1 MSLSRKRP
9 SLPKDPELKDAGE
22 TLAHQLRQGGMREA
36 SRYVM
41 QAVRESNIAAM
52 REAALQRLVDF
63 PKNKDGAP
71 FRPPAHSKAA
81 QEYLKN
87 VASERLNTL
96 AAEEQNNAAPA
107 PLAFLNPNDTQ
118 PPQTSSE
125 AVLISNESEPL
136 VAHISQPPMPAPIPD
151 NFIAAAT
158 PANED
163 GFSTQEGGPVFDDD
177 DVSENALP
185 PELTQEDEP
194 AFSADLPN
202 PKSEDDEFIEEANTH
217 NLPFFDGVDRLFF
230 GNEEAVAYFVQ
241 RLYLRNLMPF
251 DSSSELEYG
260 KEISITLINQ
270 NNMSNMVDV
279 TIDVTEAGKGV
290 FVFDSLKEVETEA
303 RTICSDVTWSRTQVA
318 LAKAP
323 REIRPPELRSKETF
337 YFWHVDDFKKILE
350 ELKSMSALMLTS
362 QQDLPMAFET
372 DAIFQISGSQFNP
385 VPAHIQ
391 PMGRGQL
398 VAHFPDRLALDAA
411 LEEIE
416 EAIQTERILEDKKT
430 AGLSLAGTLCIP
442 NSAGELLDQNFE
454 NQPTIGDLNQPS
466 AIILLRVLTGAE
478 DVCEVI
484 LKLRDG
490 QSRNFFVQNGVS
502 LFSRFDVGQL
512 AQYLSEPGTVY
523 AIMER
528 PKIPPAL
535 SKFHIVRLLSAATRQ
550 LLTHYEEEDL
560 NEALTSRFDLAP
572 KLTALGEKR
581 VHVLGLPKLLERHVT
596 FKYNG
601 QEVGRNL
608 LLVEGDRK
616 SGLEAMALLEMHNFL
631 DWAAPTLSLKDRV
644 ETLVDH
650 FERIEESNPFE
661 TLELHWFCA
670 PIEIIE
676 SYHEHRQLFGP
687 QGKRRHEAPEWADK
701 IWEKVE
707 SAFRFIDDK
716 KSRDLYRK
724 EHHDKKSRKDMAT
737 HLIKQ
742 ARMDMFRDED
752 FSAQR
757 KLDAA
762 MDIYPNSAAQ
772 ALLDQLSGK
781 SERG

>member
-1 MSLSRKRP
+1 MA
-9 SLPKDPELKDAGE
+9 KDPELKDAGE
-22 TLAHQLRQGGMREA
+22 TLAHQLRQGGLREA

-41 QAVRESNIAAM
+41 QAVREANISAM
-52 REAALQRLVDF
+52 REAALRRLVDF
-63 PKNKDGAP
+63 PKKNDGAA
-71 FRPPAHSKAA
+71 FRPPASSKAA
-81 QEYLKN
+81 QDYLKD
-87 VASERLNTL
+87 VASERLSTL
-96 AAEEQNNAAPA
+96 VEAQQDHAAPA
-107 PLAFLNPNDTQ
+107 PMDFTDPNDTI
-118 PPQTSSE
+118 PPGISTE

-136 VAHISQPPMPAPIPD
+136 IEHISQPPMPAPIPI
-151 NFIAAAT
+151 NFLDAAA
-158 PANED
+158 PANENE
-163 GFSTQEGGPVFDDD
+163 FVTQEGEPELEHDSSDAQ
-177 DVSENALP
+177 SLP

-194 AFSADLPN
+194 LVSATIPN
-202 PKSEDDEFIEEANTH
+202 PRSEDDEFIEEEHPHT
-217 NLPFFDGVDRLFF
+217 LPFFDGVDRVFF
-230 GNEEAVAYFVQ
+230 GSDESIAYFVQ

-251 DSSSELEYG
+251 DCASPPEQG
-260 KEISITLINQ
+260 KELSITLINQ

-279 TIDVTEAGKGV
+279 IVELTEAGKGV
-290 FVFDSLKEVETEA
+290 FVFESLKEVETEA
-303 RTICSDVTWSRTQVA
+303 RTLCSDMAWSRTQVA
-318 LAKAP
+318 LARAP
-323 REIRPPELRSKETF
+323 REIRPPELRSKETL
-337 YFWHVDDFKKILE
+337 YFWHVDDFKKIQD
-350 ELKSMSALMLTS
+350 ELASMSALMLTS

-372 DAIFQISGSQFNP
+372 EAIFQISGTQFNP
-385 VPAHIQ
+385 IPAHIQ

-398 VAHFPDRLALDAA
+398 VANFPDQAALDAA
-411 LEEIE
+411 LEEIN
-416 EAIQTERILEDKKT
+416 EAISRETIVEDKKT

-442 NSAGELLDQNFE
+442 NSAAELLDQNFE

-478 DVCEVI
+478 GICEVI

-490 QSRNFFVQNGVS
+490 QTRNFFVQEGIT

-523 AIMER
+523 AIIER

-535 SKFHIVRLLSAATRQ
+535 SKIHIVKLLSAATR
-550 LLTHYEEEDL
+550 LLLSHYEEEDL
-560 NEALTSRFDLAP
+560 NEAMTSRFDLAP
-572 KLTALGEKR
+572 KLTSLGEKR

-631 DWAAPTLSLKDRV
+631 DWEAPTLSLKDRV

-650 FERIEESNPFE
+650 FERIEEANPFE
-661 TLELHWFCA
+661 TLELHWFCS

-687 QGKRRHEAPEWADK
+687 QGKRRNEAPEWADK

-752 FSAQR
+752 FAAQR